1 MALTPRTHG
10 VAITAAALGAVALF
24 VNPLSVWGIV
34 ATAPDAVGLDL
45 NTPILVQDLEAT
57 IAATGEAGTASR
69 ALRAIADFGRSTGV
83 LILVDEGEGAD
94 PEDIAAD
101 QAANVIAGLQKLL
114 VAEQA
119 VAVRPRILAAPGL
132 DDAAVTAA
140 MGVVATQLRAMA
152 YARAIGATPAEIYT
166 YRQTYSTRELMLID
180 GDFNAFD
187 ALAEAEVVSF
197 AAARAVGARAWLD
210 REVGY
215 HKTISNVAVPGVLGL
230 TNPRTWDLQS
240 ADTEIGLINGAD
252 VTGLIRRNG
261 FRFWGNRTCSDDPR
275 YAFESAVR
283 TDQVLRDTIAE
294 GVFPYIDQPLRQS
307 LAIDIIESLNALGRR
322 EVLAGRLIGFEAF
335 LAEGNTPEM
344 LAAGKLRIGYRFT
357 PCAPLEELGIGPEIT
372 DEFYADFAELAGAA

>member
-1 MALTPRTHG
+1 MALTPRPHG
-10 VAITAAALGAVALF
+10 VTLTAAALGAVALI

-57 IAATGEAGTASR
+57 IAAAGAAGTASR

-83 LILVDEGEGAD
+83 LILVEEGEGVD

-101 QAANVIAGLQKLL
+101 QAANVIGGLQALL
-114 VAEQA
+114 LAEQT

-152 YARAIGATPAEIYT
+152 YARAEGATPAEIHT

-180 GDFNAFD
+180 GDFDAFD

-197 AAARAVGARAWLD
+197 ATARAVGARAWLD

-252 VTGLIRRNG
+252 VTGLIRRSG

-294 GVFPYIDQPLRQS
+294 GVFPYIDQPIRQS

-344 LAAGKLRIGYRFT
+344 LAAGKLKIGYRFT